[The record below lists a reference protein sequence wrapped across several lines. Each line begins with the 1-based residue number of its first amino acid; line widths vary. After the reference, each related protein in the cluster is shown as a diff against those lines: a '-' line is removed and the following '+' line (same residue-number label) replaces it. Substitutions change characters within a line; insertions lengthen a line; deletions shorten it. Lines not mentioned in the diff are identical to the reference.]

1 MDGVPVPI
9 VPPGKEKATANNSD
23 LRFPCVVEPDSTP
36 VTTWMGDAKV
46 RKRFVE
52 WGGQYK
58 KTLPIQEKL
67 CKYPQVGKNIGTKLA
82 NANWRVSANRHDK
95 VK

>member
-9 VPPGKEKATANNSD
+9 VPPGKEQTKNNSD
-23 LRFPCVVEPDSTP
+23 LRLPCLFLDLDP
-36 VTTWMGDAKV
+36 VNTWMSDANV

-58 KTLPIQEKL
+58 KTWPIQKKL
-67 CKYPQVGKNIGTKLA
+67 CKYPRVGKKIGTKLA
-82 NANWRVSANRHDK
+82 NTNWRVSANRHDK